1 MKTRMHPS
9 IILEKLI
16 SSFVF
21 ILLIAYYIISQMIGE
36 LNTENIQNT
45 ASTLLSF
52 GLGIYMIGTIII
64 IVLLLIFTI
73 IFLISWKNTYL
84 SFDNDSLIIERGKL
98 FKRVTTIHLADIA
111 TINIKR
117 NILEKI
123 LGTSNLKI
131 DLNTNEETYNGKL
144 VFKNEKA
151 KEIKNEILSRM
162 GKEIIKEEEI
172 KSVVEYTTK
181 DVIRHMLLSTNLV
194 SLLILITVTVII
206 ISTTF
211 LMDKQSSI
219 AFMIIPTLI
228 IVIPTIL
235 EYIKSFLSYYS
246 FKCTRENDHI
256 KLSYGALTTYKF
268 SIPIKKINAVI
279 INQTLQAKLLG
290 YYLIEVVNAGIK
302 AEEDEKTIISL
313 YVKEKEKNI
322 IIDNI
327 LTEYQNDIK
336 INNGTKNTLKHY
348 LTAKMLWIIISIIA
362 CSYTNYLS
370 LLLIP
375 LVLLIAYIQYKT
387 RKIGNNDNMIVIS
400 NGILN
405 KKTTYTKYSNIEVIK
420 SKQKLFS
427 KLFNTRSLQINVVGP
442 MTNNTFISGLFNT
455 ETIKEIINKY

>member
-144 VFKNEKA
+144 VFKNEK
-151 KEIKNEILSRM
+151 
-162 GKEIIKEEEI
+162 
-172 KSVVEYTTK
+172 
-181 DVIRHMLLSTNLV
+181 
-194 SLLILITVTVII
+194 
-206 ISTTF
+206 
-211 LMDKQSSI
+211 
-219 AFMIIPTLI
+219 
-228 IVIPTIL
+228 
-235 EYIKSFLSYYS
+235 
-246 FKCTRENDHI
+246 
-256 KLSYGALTTYKF
+256 
-268 SIPIKKINAVI
+268 
-279 INQTLQAKLLG
+279 
-290 YYLIEVVNAGIK
+290 
-302 AEEDEKTIISL
+302 
-313 YVKEKEKNI
+313 
-322 IIDNI
+322 
-327 LTEYQNDIK
+327 
-336 INNGTKNTLKHY
+336 
-348 LTAKMLWIIISIIA
+348 
-362 CSYTNYLS
+362 
-370 LLLIP
+370 
-375 LVLLIAYIQYKT
+375 
-387 RKIGNNDNMIVIS
+387 
-400 NGILN
+400 
-405 KKTTYTKYSNIEVIK
+405 TKYFLVWEK
-420 SKQKLFS
+420 K
-427 KLFNTRSLQINVVGP
+427 
-442 MTNNTFISGLFNT
+442 
-455 ETIKEIINKY
+455 